1 MKTSLKKSVVLK
13 RKSLLSIIGFT
24 LIIVFGTPFALQA
37 QKYAYIDSDYILESM
52 PEYNDAQEELN
63 EHSERW
69 QKEIEERYK
78 QIKER
83 KEEFMR
89 VEAILPDEER
99 DKRKS
104 EIEEM
109 ESEALEMQQLRFG
122 VKGDLFAKRKE
133 LIEPLQD
140 KVFEAMKKVASN
152 RNFAFVFDKANQS
165 NLIFADPK
173 YDISKMVL
181 RELGVTPQ

>member
-1 MKTSLKKSVVLK
+1 MKNIV
-13 RKSLLSIIGFT
+13 F
-24 LIIVFGTPFALQA
+24 LIIVFFGTAFASMG

-52 PEYNDAQEELN
+52 PEYNDAKEELDKYAT
-63 EHSERW
+63 RW
-69 QKEIEERYK
+69 QKEIDELYK
-78 QIKER
+78 QINKR
-83 KEEFMR
+83 KEEFLR

-99 DKRKS
+99 EKRQE
-104 EIEEM
+104 EIKTM

-122 VKGDLFAKRKE
+122 VSGDLFAKRRE
-133 LIEPLQD
+133 LIEPIQD
-140 KVFEAMKKVASN
+140 KVFEALGNVASS

-181 RELGVTPQ
+181 REMGVSAQ

>member
-1 MKTSLKKSVVLK
+1 MKQLILVL
-13 RKSLLSIIGFT
+13 
-24 LIIVFGTPFALQA
+24 IVIFGTAFASFG
-37 QKYAYIDSDYILESM
+37 QKYGYIDSDYILESM
-52 PEYNDAQEELN
+52 PEYNEAKEELDKYA
-63 EHSERW
+63 ERW

-83 KEEFMR
+83 KEEFTR

-99 DKRKS
+99 EKRKE

-122 VKGDLFAKRKE
+122 VNGDLFAKRKE
-133 LIEPLQD
+133 LIEPIQD
-140 KVFEAMKKVASN
+140 EVFEALTKVASN

-173 YDISKMVL
+173 YDISKMVM
-181 RELGVTPQ
+181 RELDISE